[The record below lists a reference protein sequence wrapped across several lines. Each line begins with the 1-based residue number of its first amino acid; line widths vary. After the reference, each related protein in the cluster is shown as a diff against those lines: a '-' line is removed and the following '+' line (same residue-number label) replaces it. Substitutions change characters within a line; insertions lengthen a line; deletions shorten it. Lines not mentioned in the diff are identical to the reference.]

1 MSIFP
6 TYKETTFGD
15 RNERATKLL
24 TLQKLIPGAEGKL
37 SVQLRGSTNNNML
50 YDLATVVN
58 TIKTI
63 AALLTK
69 SSDTSKMIFDIDRH
83 LVDRYEKMVPFTTF
97 NYTTDDDTA
106 RIRIRPNT
114 SDQSINGINLHDE
127 EYREEHGSR
136 RNIKE
141 LTSLNALLKT
151 NDKHAVRVFT
161 MNQHIEIYSNVLTW
175 EIIYTALTFPMIKNL
190 DANEAKN
197 FPEIK
202 DILSYLAMGK
212 IPLAEAKLKEI
223 LSGDRLKQYCM
234 LQVKNQLFQNSDA
247 VEKRHLSSI
256 ASFENEASNAYTAYI
271 KSLQNI
277 ENEKI
282 ALEAAR
288 AHCNDKDPT
297 EEIIN
302 FLMKNKYIKYILPM
316 PNEQYNNTWKY
327 QIILLINS
335 PLTDFDDAAYSRTIV
350 STLNS
355 KLPGNSPSNDL
366 IRTLMLMA
374 FDAVFQKQTY
384 RAWTYAAIKMDTAT
398 YAVEN
403 LMDSSI
409 IKNPRKGF
417 PQKSEWQFGLPQPHI
432 SMHSCWGSYRE
443 QITKWLRS
451 PDYLGV
457 FNQIVQATTNINFT
471 DSTVARTL
479 VSTWMQE
486 PDKVAFENMEDGTFV
501 SLIDMLRN
509 IIPVD
514 RLESLRPSY
523 DEHNNTYQT
532 ILSKV
537 FEPQA
542 EEPMCDL
549 DLTQVDNA
557 IAAAT
562 QALAD
567 NVLGTEFG
575 IEFRQTTPPVADND
589 RIEIL
594 DPIFRPVEFI
604 HPQTTTGTIRNGH
617 DDTTDALAFA
627 FDDIQG
633 RPANHE

>member
-6 TYKETTFGD
+6 TYKEATFGD
-15 RNERATKLL
+15 RNERSTKLL
-24 TLQKLIPGAEGKL
+24 TLQKLIPGTERKL

-50 YDLATVVN
+50 YDLSTVIEL
-58 TIKTI
+58 IKTI

-69 SSDTSKMIFDIDRH
+69 PSSNNRMIFDIDRH
-83 LVDRYEKMVPFTTF
+83 LVDRNEKRIPFTTF
-97 NYTTDDDTA
+97 NYETNDDLA

-114 SDQSINGINLHDE
+114 SDQSIDGITLQDLEFTE
-127 EYREEHGSR
+127 EYGSR

-223 LSGDRLKQYCM
+223 LSGDRLKQYCV
-234 LQVKNQLFQNSDA
+234 LQVKNQLYQNSDA
-247 VEKRHLSSI
+247 VEKRHVESI
-256 ASFENEASNAYTAYI
+256 NMYENEASNAYTSYI
-271 KSLQNI
+271 RSLQNI
-277 ENEKI
+277 ENEKV

-288 AHCNDKDPT
+288 AQCSDKDTT

-316 PNEQYNNTWKY
+316 PNEPYTNNDAWKY

-335 PLTDFDDAAYSRTIV
+335 PLTDFDDAAYRRTII

-355 KLPGNSPSNDL
+355 KLPENHSNDL
-366 IRTLMLMA
+366 IRTFMLMA

-384 RAWTYAAIKMDTAT
+384 RAWTHAAIKMDTAT

-403 LMDSSI
+403 LIGSGI
-409 IKNPRKGF
+409 INNPIEGF

-432 SMHSCWGSYRE
+432 SKHSCWGSYRE

-479 VSTWMQE
+479 VGTWLDE
-486 PDKVAFENMEDGTFV
+486 PYKVAFENMKDGTFV
-501 SLIDMLRN
+501 SLIDMIKN
-509 IIPVD
+509 IVPVD
-514 RLESLRPSY
+514 LLESLRPSY
-523 DEHNNTYQT
+523 ERHDNTYDRL
-532 ILSKV
+532 LSKI
-537 FEPQA
+537 FEPKA
-542 EEPMCDL
+542 EAPMWDL
-549 DLTQVDNA
+549 DLTTITDVDP
-557 IAAAT
+557 IMQT
-562 QALAD
+562 IVDGEITRITD

-575 IEFRQTTPPVADND
+575 IQFRQTTQP
-589 RIEIL
+589 
-594 DPIFRPVEFI
+594 
-604 HPQTTTGTIRNGH
+604 GH
-617 DDTTDALAFA
+617 DDAVNALAFA
-627 FDDIQG
+627 FDNIQG
-633 RPANHE
+633 RPNNHE